1 MSWYSDGAPF
11 DEWEGC
17 ERCNFN
23 KCPSAE
29 TCEDC
34 KSGDLWNYQDWD
46 EDEEEEEE

>member
-34 KSGDLWNYQDWD
+34 RSGDFWNYQDWD
-46 EDEEEEEE
+46 EDEVEE